1 VITVPVPLGGGRD
14 YDVLIGAGA
23 RDELARVVAERVV
36 GAARAAVVTQS
47 ALAGTAWFADVDPG
61 IPFDVHVVPDGEDGK
76 SVRTVEALCRAFAR
90 SGLGRGD
97 VVVAVG
103 GGIVTDVA
111 GFAAAVY
118 HRGTAYVNVATSLLA
133 QVDAAVGGKTGVNIP
148 EGKNLV
154 GAFWQ
159 PAAVLCDT
167 ATLDTLAPREWACGR
182 GEMAKYAFLGPGEP
196 DASLLALPIDEQVA
210 RCVTVK
216 ADVVGSDEREGG
228 RRMVLNYGH
237 TLAHALEAASFGS
250 GGDLRHGEAV
260 AVGLVYAALLARRLG
275 RIDADRVALH
285 RRVVAGFDL
294 TGDLPADADPDV
306 LLSYMGRDKKAHH
319 DLTFV
324 LDGPAGVEPV
334 RGVDPAEALA
344 TLVEMGA
351 GR

>member
-1 VITVPVPLGGGRD
+1 MITVPVPLGGGRD
-14 YDVLIGAGA
+14 YDVLVGAGA

-76 SVRTVEALCRAFAR
+76 SVPTVEALCRAFAR

-216 ADVVGSDEREGG
+216 ADVVGVRRARG
-228 RRMVLNYGH
+228 RPPDGPQLRP
-237 TLAHALEAASFGS
+237 HARPRPRSGVVRVPAATSATARPSRSASSTPRCSPAGSVGSTPTGSRCTAASS
-250 GGDLRHGEAV
+250 PVSISPATSRPMPIRTCCCRTWV
-260 AVGLVYAALLARRLG
+260 VTRRP
-275 RIDADRVALH
+275 
-285 RRVVAGFDL
+285 
-294 TGDLPADADPDV
+294 T
-306 LLSYMGRDKKAHH
+306 
-319 DLTFV
+319 T
-324 LDGPAGVEPV
+324 
-334 RGVDPAEALA
+334 
-344 TLVEMGA
+344 T
-351 GR
+351 